1 MIDGP
6 PKRASRGRDG
16 EAAAAAFLE
25 SEGWTIV
32 ARNFRW
38 KGGEIDI
45 AAERAD
51 EIAFVEVK
59 SWESYGPEEL
69 DRAIGPD
76 KRRRIVETSQ
86 IFLARNRQYS
96 SRRVRF
102 DVILVRGGEIAE
114 RYESAFTGEL

>member
-1 MIDGP
+1 MIGIP
-6 PKRASRGRDG
+6 PSRASLGRDG
-16 EAAAAAFLE
+16 EAVAASFLE

-51 EIAFVEVK
+51 EIAFIEVK
-59 SWESYGPEEL
+59 SWRSYGPEEL
-69 DRAIGPD
+69 DRAIGSD
-76 KRRRIVETSQ
+76 KRRRIVETSK